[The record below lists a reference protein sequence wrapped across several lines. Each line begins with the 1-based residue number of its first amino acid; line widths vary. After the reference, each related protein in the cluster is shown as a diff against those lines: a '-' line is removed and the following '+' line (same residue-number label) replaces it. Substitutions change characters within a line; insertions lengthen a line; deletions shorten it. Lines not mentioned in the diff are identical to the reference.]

1 MVKAELAI
9 IFFIIFFHFWV
20 KITGICVI
28 IGPIISSEGFEVE
41 LEVIWLFPE
50 PEIVELFVLKLFNPP
65 SFSANKVVVVLIF
78 DGRLGENF
86 VTAIELLLVVL
97 GVSSG
102 ISEAFKDD
110 SLALRIDKLNC

>member
-1 MVKAELAI
+1 
-9 IFFIIFFHFWV
+9 
-20 KITGICVI
+20 
-28 IGPIISSEGFEVE
+28 
-41 LEVIWLFPE
+41 
-50 PEIVELFVLKLFNPP
+50 
-65 SFSANKVVVVLIF
+65 VLIF